1 MKDARRTVL
10 FLGAGASRPF
20 GFPMTAEI
28 LPEILRRLRKRT
40 LFRRGRSGRS
50 GEAGASTH
58 DELHHL
64 LSRFLPALFA
74 GEVQPPLI
82 TDLLSLVDHLLFAG
96 NAPQPDLDLK
106 DLDRLRTLLE
116 RAIAEVLAEPT
127 VPDRADANEEV
138 LRRFVDWMHDRARAG
153 DCPLSI
159 ITTNYDVV
167 IEKRLYA
174 RLNAREIPELIDF
187 GLSWRVVDSP
197 GDAPAQARPASPW
210 LGLYK
215 LHGSLDWLRC
225 PLCDHIYIDPARTI
239 FRGEASRDGSAR
251 AARLATCVCGYRP
264 LRHII
269 VAPSMVRDVR
279 NPNLLTIWHS
289 ALESLRT
296 ADEWIVIGYSMPP
309 EDIAIRA
316 MLLRAHRG
324 RQRPPHVRLVE
335 RGPNEEVENRYRL
348 LFPDLEFDSGGVE
361 GFVASLHA

>member
-1 MKDARRTVL
+1 MADAGRTVL

-28 LPEILRRLRKRT
+28 LPEILRRLRKRS
-40 LFRRGRSGRS
+40 LFRRSRGGRADD
-50 GEAGASTH
+50 AGASTH

-64 LSRFLPALFA
+64 LSRFLPPLFS
-74 GEVQPPLI
+74 GDVEPPLI
-82 TDLLSLVDHLLFAG
+82 TDLLSLVDHLLAAG
-96 NAPQPDLDLK
+96 NAPQPDLDLR

-127 VPDRADANEEV
+127 VPDRANANEDV
-138 LRRFVDWMHDRARAG
+138 LRRFVDWMHGRARSGA
-153 DCPLSI
+153 CPLSI

-167 IEKRLYA
+167 IEKRLYERIEA
-174 RLNAREIPELIDF
+174 HEIPDLIDF

-197 GDAPAQARPASPW
+197 GDAPAQARPSQPW

-239 FRGEASRDGSAR
+239 FRGEGGRSEGASRR
-251 AARLATCVCGYRP
+251 NATCVCGYRP

-289 ALESLRT
+289 ALEALRT

-309 EDIAIRA
+309 EDVAIRA

-324 RQRPPHVRLVE
+324 RRQPPRVRLVE
-335 RGPNEEVENRYRL
+335 RGPNEEVEARYRL
-348 LFPDLEFDSGGVE
+348 LFPDLEFESRGVE
-361 GFVASLHA
+361 GFVESLQA